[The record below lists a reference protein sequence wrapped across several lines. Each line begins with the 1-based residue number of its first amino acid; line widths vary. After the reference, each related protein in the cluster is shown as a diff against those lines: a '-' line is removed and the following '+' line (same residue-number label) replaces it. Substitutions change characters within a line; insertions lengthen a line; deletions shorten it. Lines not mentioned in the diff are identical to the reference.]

1 MIPESREMN
10 EMSPVVTLEL
20 ILETLFGLRVRSGDP
35 SSGCKL
41 RKQIGVGKAE
51 AVGPCGV
58 EHWRAGSHAVE
69 ESQSGEILLNK
80 RPFYKNKNPSKAM
93 P

>member
-1 MIPESREMN
+1 MIPERREMN

-20 ILETLFGLRVRSGDP
+20 ILETLFGLHFRSGDP
-35 SSGCKL
+35 RIGCKL

-51 AVGPCGV
+51 AVGLCGV
-58 EHWRAGSHAVE
+58 GHWRGGSHAVE

-80 RPFYKNKNPSKAM
+80 RPFYKNRNPRKAM

>member
-1 MIPESREMN
+1 MRLVLW
-10 EMSPVVTLEL
+10 SPWNSFWRHFLDFV
-20 ILETLFGLRVRSGDP
+20 SGRDP

-51 AVGPCGV
+51 AVGSCWV
-58 EHWRAGSHAVE
+58 DHWRGGSHAVGK
-69 ESQSGEILLNK
+69 SQSGEILLNK